1 MESIIPAEPRRIRA
15 SQADEPLRGSFL
27 FAPARDEELAQHAF
41 LRGVPRHTIEAYLLR
56 CPVIELDP
64 GHFLI
69 RRGDVKGELYLLL
82 SGRLVVQLGD
92 ATLATIPA
100 GQTVGELAVLDAQ
113 PATAD
118 VVAEVSCRVLA
129 LDEATFWRVVAE
141 SHEVAVN
148 MLRLF
153 AARIRRSNEHVNAA
167 QEQRRSMER
176 LSRTDPLTGL
186 ANRRWLDET
195 LPRLLAR
202 AERDRHDLSVLAI
215 DVDHF
220 KKVNDTW
227 GHATGD
233 RVLVALAE
241 LLKKIVRP
249 TDVCVRIGGEEML
262 VVLPSTG
269 LEGARVVAERVRAAV
284 RELSIDSVEGV
295 ALPPLGV
302 SIGVATLEPGEDAG
316 ALVHRADLRLYDAKH
331 NGRNRVEG

>member
-1 MESIIPAEPRRIRA
+1 
-15 SQADEPLRGSFL
+15 
-27 FAPARDEELAQHAF
+27 
-41 LRGVPRHTIEAYLLR
+41 V
-56 CPVIELDP
+56 
-64 GHFLI
+64 
-69 RRGDVKGELYLLL
+69 L
-82 SGRLVVQLGD
+82 SGRLLVQLGD
-92 ATLATIPA
+92 TSLATIPA

-118 VVAEVSCRVLA
+118 VVAEISSRVLA
-129 LDEATFWRVVAE
+129 LDEGTFWRIVAE
-141 SHEVAVN
+141 SHDVAVN
-148 MLRLF
+148 MLRLLT
-153 AARIRRSNEHVNAA
+153 ARIRRSNEHVNAA

-202 AERDRHDLSVLAI
+202 AQRDRHELSVLAI

-233 RVLVALAE
+233 RVLVGLAE

-269 LEGARVVAERVRAAV
+269 LEGARVVAERVRVAV
-284 RELSIDSVEGV
+284 RELAIDSVEGV

-302 SIGVATLEPGEDAG
+302 SIGVATLAPGEDGA
-316 ALVHRADLRLYDAKH
+316 ALVHRADLRLYDAKRH
-331 NGRNRVEG
+331 GRNRVEG

>member
-1 MESIIPAEPRRIRA
+1 
-15 SQADEPLRGSFL
+15 
-27 FAPARDEELAQHAF
+27 
-41 LRGVPRHTIEAYLLR
+41 VT
-56 CPVIELDP
+56 ELDP

-69 RRGDVKGELYLLL
+69 RRGDVRSELYLLL
-82 SGRLVVQLGD
+82 SGRLVVQLGE

-113 PATAD
+113 PTTAD
-118 VVAEVSCRVLA
+118 VVAEISSRVLA
-129 LDEATFWRVVAE
+129 VDAATFWRVVAE

-153 AARIRRSNEHVNAA
+153 ASRIRRSNEHVNAA

-186 ANRRWLDET
+186 QNRRWLDET
-195 LPRLLAR
+195 LPRLVAR
-202 AERDRHDLSVLAI
+202 AHRDRHELSVLAI

-233 RVLVALAE
+233 RVLVALAD

-249 TDVCVRIGGEEML
+249 TDVCVRVGGEELL

-269 LEGARVVAERVRAAV
+269 LEGARVVAERARAAV
-284 RELSIDSVEGV
+284 RELAIESVKCV
-295 ALPPLGV
+295 PLPPLGV
-302 SIGVATLEPGEDAG
+302 SIGVAMLEPGEDG
-316 ALVHRADLRLYDAKH
+316 AMLVHRADLRLYDAKH